1 MPFAGAILALLVGG
15 LVMGFSPVFVREAEV
30 DAFASAFWRV
40 LFALPVLYAW
50 ALYERPQAKHAVA
63 MTVPAFLAGI
73 FFAGDLVFWHLA
85 ILHTTMANATFMV
98 CLSPVWVAA
107 LSPVVL
113 GEKTNPR
120 ALFGLAVCIAGLLLL
135 IGSSFQIDRARL
147 IGDIYGIITS
157 FFLGS
162 YFVAIRFAR
171 KQATSGILF
180 WNSTLITTAVLFLVA
195 LLVGGDFFPQTAKGW
210 FSLVSLG
217 VVTHAGGQ
225 GLVTIA
231 MGLLT
236 AVFSSLV
243 IFVEAIAA
251 AFFGW
256 ILFDETMSPLQWGG
270 SILILFGVWLSRP
283 QSE

>member
-1 MPFAGAILALLVGG
+1 MPFAGAVLALFIGG

-30 DAFASAFWRV
+30 GAFASAFWRV

-50 ALYERPQAKHAVA
+50 ALYEKPQSRFALS
-63 MTVPAFLAGI
+63 MTLPAIFAGL

-107 LSPVVL
+107 LSPFVL

-120 ALFGLAVCIAGLLLL
+120 ALAGLAVCFAGLLLL
-135 IGSSFQIDRARL
+135 IGSSFQIDQSRL
-147 IGDIYGIITS
+147 LGDIYGIITS

-171 KQATSGILF
+171 KEVTSGILF
-180 WNSTLITTAVLFLVA
+180 WNSTVVTTIVLFAVA
-195 LLVGGDFFPQTAKGW
+195 LIVGETFWPHSAKGW

-217 VVTHAGGQ
+217 VITHAGGQ
-225 GLVTIA
+225 GLVTIS

-256 ILFDETMSPLQWGG
+256 LLFEEAMDPLQWMG
-270 SILILFGVWLSRP
+270 SILILLGVWLSRP
-283 QSE
+283 TSQ